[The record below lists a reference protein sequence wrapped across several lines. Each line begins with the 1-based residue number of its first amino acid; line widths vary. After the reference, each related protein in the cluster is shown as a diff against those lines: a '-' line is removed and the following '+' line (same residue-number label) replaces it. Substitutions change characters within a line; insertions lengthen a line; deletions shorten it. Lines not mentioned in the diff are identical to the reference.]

1 KQLKSEQPELKIIVL
16 SMYPEE
22 QYGVRALKAGA
33 MGYLNKQSASDTLIT
48 AISQVVSG
56 KKYISE
62 TLAEQLLNNLIGE
75 SQELM
80 HQSLSNREYQT
91 LCLMASGKSLSE
103 ISTIMTLS
111 PKTVSVYRNRMLAKM
126 GFANNAEA
134 MHYAISHH
142 LIESED

>member
-1 KQLKSEQPELKIIVL
+1 
-16 SMYPEE
+16 
-22 QYGVRALKAGA
+22 
-33 MGYLNKQSASDTLIT
+33 
-48 AISQVVSG
+48 
-56 KKYISE
+56 
-62 TLAEQLLNNLIGE
+62 
-75 SQELM
+75 M